1 MKSANKIQM
10 EAMTDANPIT
20 NPRNSQ
26 ILVPL
31 DPKHPPSYISP
42 LIYIKKIELVKWKN
56 NVLQCNF
63 TRYK

>member
-42 LIYIKKIELVKWKN
+42 LIYIKKIELVN
-56 NVLQCNF
+56 D
-63 TRYK
+63 